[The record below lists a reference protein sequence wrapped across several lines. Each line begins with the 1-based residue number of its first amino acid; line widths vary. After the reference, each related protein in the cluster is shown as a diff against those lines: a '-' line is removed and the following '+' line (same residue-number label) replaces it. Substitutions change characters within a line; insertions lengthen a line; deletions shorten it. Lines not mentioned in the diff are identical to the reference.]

1 MSSFL
6 LLACLAP
13 STADEARTET
23 PAVDS
28 AVIDDSGQT
37 GGDTGGSDDT
47 GDPPEVPDYSQPGPL
62 STSTH
67 QDTRVTTSGCTLVS
81 TVVAPEQPVD
91 RVILLHGFMRS
102 GQNMLGWA
110 EHLASWGLE
119 VQVPDLCW
127 SGLTPNPELNAQDV
141 LELAGGEP
149 VALVGHSAGG
159 LSALIAGASGQVK
172 ALVGLDPV
180 EQQGQDHSLLSGQV
194 SAPTL
199 ALFGSPGSC
208 NAEGNGVALYLA
220 VPGSDL
226 YDLVG
231 AGHCDFESPTDGLC
245 EAFCAGPQSEV
256 SDESRRQALAGLVTA
271 WVLQDHIDAQ
281 LQRHPGVLIER

>member
-6 LLACLAP
+6 LLACVTVPASP
-13 STADEARTET
+13 DQHTAEDSTM
-23 PAVDS
+23 P
-28 AVIDDSGQT
+28 DSGE
-37 GGDTGGSDDT
+37 T
-47 GDPPEVPDYSQPGPL
+47 GDHTGDAPQEVPDYSQAGPL
-62 STSTH
+62 PTSTR
-67 QDTRVTTSGCTLVS
+67 QDSRVTGSGCTLVS
-81 TVVAPEQPVD
+81 TVVAPEQPVG

-110 EHLASWGLE
+110 EHLASWGLQ

-127 SGLTPNPELNAQDV
+127 SGLTPDPELNAQDV
-141 LELAGGEP
+141 LELAEGQP

-159 LSALIAGASGQVK
+159 LSALIAASSGQVE

-180 EQQGQDHSLLSGQV
+180 EQQGQDHSALSGQV

-208 NAEGNGVALYLA
+208 NGEGNGVVLFEG
-220 VPGSDL
+220 VPGADL
-226 YDLVG
+226 YDLAG

-245 EAFCAGPQSEV
+245 EAFCAGPQSEI

-271 WVLQDHIDAQ
+271 WVLQEHVDAQ
-281 LQRHPGVLIER
+281 LEEHAHVLLER